1 MSLCLSCTKPKSIT
15 ATRLQTVT
23 STGAG
28 LLDRIDQWS
37 NTAMMTVYF
46 VVMTMC
52 SGMEGCVEERKAGD
66 AYASREEC
74 MTKVSAITRRKGVKY
89 KCRSEP
95 QWVLKE
101 DRRVEGAKSFVTTGA
116 K

>member
-1 MSLCLSCTKPKSIT
+1 
-15 ATRLQTVT
+15 
-23 STGAG
+23 
-28 LLDRIDQWS
+28 
-37 NTAMMTVYF
+37 MMTVYF

-52 SGMEGCVEERKAGD
+52 SGMEGCVDERKPGE

-74 MTKVSAITRRKGVKY
+74 MTTVGAMAHRKGIKY

-101 DRRVEGAKSFVTTGA
+101 DRRVEGQKSFVTTGA

>member
-1 MSLCLSCTKPKSIT
+1 
-15 ATRLQTVT
+15 
-23 STGAG
+23 
-28 LLDRIDQWS
+28 
-37 NTAMMTVYF
+37 MMTVYF

-52 SGMEGCVEERKAGD
+52 SGMEGCVDERKPGA

-74 MTKVSAITRRKGVKY
+74 METVGAIPHRKGVKY
-89 KCRSEP
+89 KCRKEP

-101 DRRVEGAKSFVTTGA
+101 ARRVDGQKSFITSEA